1 MKNIKKIVLLFTGLG
16 MLVMNSVSNFAQE
29 WSFEGE
35 ISIDWDI
42 QKSISLESFTQGI
55 DSSGDSG
62 FEESEIEL
70 QIGLKKRI
78 DRKWNLDVGLGLDYQ
93 DTKTKPTFFTSFQQK
108 NGWYVQLNRNWDLN
122 SSRRG
127 GVALS
132 VGAAELED
140 VPNFG

>member
-70 QIGLKKRI
+70 QIGLI
-78 DRKWNLDVGLGLDYQ
+78 LV
-93 DTKTKPTFFTSFQQK
+93 
-108 NGWYVQLNRNWDLN
+108 V
-122 SSRRG
+122 
-127 GVALS
+127 
-132 VGAAELED
+132 
-140 VPNFG
+140 